1 MITQSTKPKLLKN
14 ARIVTLSEKLGYGII
29 ENGMIVIANEK
40 IIWTGNPSDLPKD
53 FFSFPQKDFGGRL
66 ITPALIDCHTHIV
79 FGGNRAKEFEL
90 RLLGA
95 SYEEIARAGG
105 GIVSTVE
112 ATRNSS
118 PEELKKSAL
127 LRLDHLIAEG
137 VNTIEIKSGYGLD
150 QETELKMLRCARE
163 LEQDRKI
170 TVYTSFLGA
179 HAIPKEYKGKPDSY
193 IEEICLPTLHK
204 AHSEGLVDAV
214 DGFCE
219 NIAFSVKQI
228 RRLFEEAALLKIPV
242 KLHAEQLSQLGG
254 TQLATE
260 FLAISVDHL
269 EYANEQDVAAMA
281 KSGSVAVLLPGAF
294 YTLKEKQSPPI
305 KQFKKYGV
313 PMAIATDCNP
323 GSSPLSSILVAMNL
337 ACTLFGLTPEEA
349 LRGVTINSA
358 KALGLKNVGKIEIGQ
373 KADLAVWNLNDPA
386 ELSYRIGYNP
396 LHQRIFRGNL

>member
-1 MITQSTKPKLLKN
+1 MLAQNTKLRLLKN
-14 ARIVTLSEKLGYGII
+14 AKIVTLSEEVGYGII
-29 ENGMIVIANEK
+29 ENGMIVIENEQ
-40 IIWTGNPSDLPKD
+40 IVWTGLSPDLPKK
-53 FFSFPQKDFGGRL
+53 FSSITQEDLKNRL
-66 ITPALIDCHTHIV
+66 VTPALIDCHTHIV

-95 SYEEIARAGG
+95 SYEEIARSGG
-105 GIVSTVE
+105 GIVSTVK

-118 PEELKKSAL
+118 PEELKKGAL

-137 VNTIEIKSGYGLD
+137 VTSIEIKSGYGLD
-150 QETELKMLRCARE
+150 RETELKMLRCARE
-163 LEQDRKI
+163 LERERKI
-170 TVYTSFLGA
+170 KVYTSFLGA
-179 HAIPKEYKGKPDSY
+179 HAIPKEYQGKSDIY
-193 IEEICLPTLHK
+193 IEEICIPTLHK

-228 RRLFEEAALLKIPV
+228 RRLFEEASLLKIPI

-269 EYANEQDVAAMA
+269 EYANEHDVAAMA
-281 KSGSVAVLLPGAF
+281 KSDTVAVLLPGAF
-294 YTLKEKQSPPI
+294 YTLKEKQIPPI
-305 KQFKKYGV
+305 KHFKKYKV

-323 GSSPLSSILVAMNL
+323 GSSPLTSILVAMNL

-349 LRGVTINSA
+349 LRGVTLHSA
-358 KALGLKNVGKIEIGQ
+358 
-373 KADLAVWNLNDPA
+373 
-386 ELSYRIGYNP
+386 
-396 LHQRIFRGNL
+396 